1 MVHSTKQPIFVL
13 NTHNIN
19 RRTSLLYAAGL
30 GAVGLCAPR
39 SAWSQFR
46 VEVSGV
52 GLTQY
57 PFSAVV
63 FRTTSAVPQDIAA
76 IVRADLERSGQF
88 LHMGVPHA
96 VLDETSQPDLTP
108 WRTRGVDVVL
118 VGSVKPT
125 GNGQWDVRYRLWDVL
140 GNTTLG
146 GLSYVVS
153 TQDLRAAAHRIADD
167 VFQKMTGVPG
177 VFSTRIAYTTRNNGR
192 HQLWVADAD
201 GQGALAVFGSTE
213 PIISPNWSADGA
225 RLAYVSFEARKP
237 IVYTHEVASGVRR
250 LASNHRGSNSA
261 PAWSPDGS
269 RLLVTLTLS
278 GSSQIYEINP
288 QGGAPRRLT
297 QSNGIDTEGVY
308 SADGRTIYFVSD
320 RGGSPQI
327 YKMDPNG
334 GGVQRLTFQ
343 GSYNISPSP
352 SPDGKW
358 LAYVSRLGGGT
369 YRVHVMDLQTG
380 TVTAVSDTSDDENPS
395 FSANSRMLVYGTKHQ
410 GRESL
415 MTATVDGRV
424 KTRLITA
431 PGEVREP
438 HWGPLLR

>member
-1 MVHSTKQPIFVL
+1 MDISTNQPIPVL
-13 NTHNIN
+13 NTPTID

-30 GAVGLCAPR
+30 GAVSLTAPR
-39 SAWSQFR
+39 AAWSQFR
-46 VEVSGV
+46 VEVAGV
-52 GLTQY
+52 GLTQF
-57 PFSAVV
+57 PFSAVA

-88 LHMGVPHA
+88 LHIGVPHA
-96 VLDETSQPDLTP
+96 ALDETAQPDLGP
-108 WRTRGVDVVL
+108 WRSRGVDVVL
-118 VGSVKPT
+118 VGSVT
-125 GNGQWDVRYRLWDVL
+125 AMSNGQWDIRYRLWDVL
-140 GNTTLG
+140 SSTSLV
-146 GLSYVVS
+146 GLRYVVS

-192 HQLWVADAD
+192 HQLWLADAD
-201 GQGALAVFGSTE
+201 GQGALAIFTSSE

-225 RLAYVSFEARKP
+225 RLAYVSFEAKKP
-237 IVYTHEVASGVRR
+237 IVYTHEVATGVRR

-261 PAWSPDGS
+261 PAWSPDGA

-288 QGGAPRRLT
+288 QGGPPKRLT
-297 QSNGIDTEGVY
+297 QSKGIDTEAAY
-308 SADGRTIYFVSD
+308 SADGRTVYFVSD

-327 YKMDPNG
+327 YKMDSTG
-334 GGVQRLTFQ
+334 GAVQRVTFQ
-343 GSYNISPSP
+343 GNYNISPAP

-358 LAYVSRLGGGT
+358 LAYVSRQGGA
-369 YRVHVMDLQTG
+369 YRVHVMDLQSG
-380 TVTAVSDTSDDENPS
+380 AVTALSDTSDDENPS
-395 FSANSRMLVYGTKHQ
+395 FSANSRMLVYGTKYQ

-415 MTATVDGRV
+415 MTTTVDGRV
-424 KTRLITA
+424 KTRLITV
-431 PGEVREP
+431 PGDVREP

>member
-1 MVHSTKQPIFVL
+1 
-13 NTHNIN
+13 
-19 RRTSLLYAAGL
+19 
-30 GAVGLCAPR
+30 
-39 SAWSQFR
+39 
-46 VEVSGV
+46 
-52 GLTQY
+52 
-57 PFSAVV
+57 
-63 FRTTSAVPQDIAA
+63 
-76 IVRADLERSGQF
+76 
-88 LHMGVPHA
+88 
-96 VLDETSQPDLTP
+96 
-108 WRTRGVDVVL
+108 
-118 VGSVKPT
+118 
-125 GNGQWDVRYRLWDVL
+125 
-140 GNTTLG
+140 
-146 GLSYVVS
+146 
-153 TQDLRAAAHRIADD
+153 
-167 VFQKMTGVPG
+167 
-177 VFSTRIAYTTRNNGR
+177 
-192 HQLWVADAD
+192 
-201 GQGALAVFGSTE
+201 
-213 PIISPNWSADGA
+213 
-225 RLAYVSFEARKP
+225 
-237 IVYTHEVASGVRR
+237 
-250 LASNHRGSNSA
+250 
-261 PAWSPDGS
+261 
-269 RLLVTLTLS
+269 LLVTLTLS

-334 GGVQRLTFQ
+334 GGVQRVTFQ

-358 LAYVSRLGGGT
+358 LAYVSRLGGGA

-415 MTATVDGRV
+415 MTTTVDGRV

>member
-1 MVHSTKQPIFVL
+1 MGV
-13 NTHNIN
+13 
-19 RRTSLLYAAGL
+19 
-30 GAVGLCAPR
+30 CAPQ

-63 FRTTSAVPQDIAA
+63 FRTSAQVPQDIAA

-88 LHMGVPHA
+88 LHVSVAHP
-96 VLDETSQPDLTP
+96 VLDENSQPDLTP
-108 WRTRGVDVVL
+108 WRQRGVDVLL
-118 VGSVKPT
+118 VGSVNALPD
-125 GNGQWDVRYRLWDVL
+125 GRWDVRYRLWDVL
-140 GNTTLG
+140 GSKSLG
-146 GLSYVVS
+146 GLSYPVA
-153 TQDLRAAAHRIADD
+153 TKDLRAAAHRIADD
-167 VFQKMTGVPG
+167 LFQKMTGAPG
-177 VFSTRIAYTTRNNGR
+177 VFSTRIAYTTRSAGR

-201 GQGALAVFGSTE
+201 GQGALAIFSSTE
-213 PIISPNWSADGA
+213 PIISPNWSHDGA
-225 RLAYVSFEARKP
+225 RLAYVSFEAKKP

-269 RLLVTLTLS
+269 KLLVTLTVS
-278 GSSQIYEINP
+278 GSSQIHEIAA
-288 QGGAPRRLT
+288 QGGSVRRLT
-297 QSNGIDTEGVY
+297 QSNGIDTEAAY

-334 GGVQRLTFQ
+334 NGVQRVTFQ
-343 GSYNISPSP
+343 GNYNISPAP
-352 SPDGKW
+352 SPDGRW
-358 LAYVSRLGGGT
+358 LAYVSRLTGGVF
-369 YRVHVMDLQTG
+369 RVHVMDLQSG
-380 TVTAVSDTSDDENPS
+380 AVSAVSDTSDDENPS
-395 FSANSRMLVYGTKHQ
+395 FSANSRMLVFGTKFQ

-415 MTATVDGRV
+415 MTTTVDGRV

-431 PGEVREP
+431 IGEVREP